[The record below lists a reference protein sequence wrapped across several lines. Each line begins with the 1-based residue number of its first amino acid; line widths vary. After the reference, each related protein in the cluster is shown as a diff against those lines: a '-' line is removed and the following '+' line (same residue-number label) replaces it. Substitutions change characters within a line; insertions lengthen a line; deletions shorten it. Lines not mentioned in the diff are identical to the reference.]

1 MKTSAD
7 EEIPKV
13 DIKGPEV
20 SNDIIDSVS
29 RLFGGDK

>member
-13 DIKGPEV
+13 DIQEPEV
-20 SNDIIDSVS
+20 SKDIVDSVS